1 MSIYWKSEISYFSLK
16 TFSFVAALL
25 IFVTALVVRE
35 VSHQESH
42 EEHWHGYKEH
52 WMRECGSRSW
62 VLGKG
67 SGWTPQLWLKSA
79 ILSFVFSKW
88 VRKRFVVEKEKY
100 FKNFYTWHLCSLFKD
115 IEKWS
120 GLRTSIGWDDFGFS
134 FISKRIMV
142 DDTNALPSSY
152 KSFCF
157 NFLCSLTPN
166 TSFCSINIGTN
177 YNYSYSTKYIEINF
191 NVHTEKF
198 LEVNHDYNK
207 KSKLWITFPKKVK
220 CVQFNIDNRT

>member
-1 MSIYWKSEISYFSLK
+1 
-16 TFSFVAALL
+16 
-25 IFVTALVVRE
+25 
-35 VSHQESH
+35 
-42 EEHWHGYKEH
+42 
-52 WMRECGSRSW
+52 MRECGSRSW

-142 DDTNALPSSY
+142 DDTSALPSSY

-191 NVHTEKF
+191 NVHTEKL

-207 KSKLWITFPKKVK
+207 KVSFESLSQKRLNVYNSILIIGHGSRMNSP
-220 CVQFNIDNRT
+220 NIWQIW